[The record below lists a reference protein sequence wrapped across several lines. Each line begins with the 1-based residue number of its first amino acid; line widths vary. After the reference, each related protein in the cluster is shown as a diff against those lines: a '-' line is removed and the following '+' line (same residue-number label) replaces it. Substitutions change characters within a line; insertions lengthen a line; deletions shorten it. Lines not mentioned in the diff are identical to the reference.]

1 MMIEYFLPDRCFKT
15 FDLLTPAHL
24 KRLGIKGLILDI
36 DNTIAPYEE
45 AEPCE
50 KARQWFK
57 EMEEAGIRIAFV
69 SNNEAER
76 VEVFNRDLG
85 YPHFSKSGK
94 PFGKNLRRAMRAMGT
109 TRKTTALMGDQIFTD
124 ILAARL
130 AGLKRTFLVPPIK
143 DKKDWLTQG
152 KRHLEKPI
160 LYVYRKK
167 NALLRAKRR
176 RKHHA
181 E

>member
-1 MMIEYFLPDRCFKT
+1 MILEYFLPDRCFRT
-15 FDLLTPAHL
+15 FDKLTPDRL
-24 KRLGIKGLILDI
+24 KKLGIKGLFLDI

-45 AEPCE
+45 ALPGQR
-50 KARQWFK
+50 ALDWFR
-57 EMEEAGIRIAFV
+57 EMEKAGIRIAFV
-69 SNNEAER
+69 SNNNAER
-76 VEVFNRDLG
+76 VDLFNRDLG
-85 YPHFSKSGK
+85 YPHFSNSGK
-94 PFGKNLRRAMRAMGT
+94 PLGKNVRRAMRAMGT

-152 KRHLEKPI
+152 KRMLEKPI
-160 LYVYRKK
+160 LYAYRKK
-167 NALLRAKRR
+167 TALLNLRKR

>member
-1 MMIEYFLPDRCFKT
+1 MILEYFLPDRCFRS
-15 FDLLTPAHL
+15 FDKLTPERL
-24 KRLGIKGLILDI
+24 QRLGIRGLILDI

-45 AEPCE
+45 AMPGKRALE
-50 KARQWFK
+50 WFH
-57 EMEEAGIRIAFV
+57 EMEAAGIRIAFV

-76 VEVFNRDLG
+76 VDLFNRDLG

-94 PFGKNLRRAMRAMGT
+94 PLGKNVRRAMRAMGT
-109 TRKTTALMGDQIFTD
+109 TRKNTALMGDQIFTD

-143 DKKDWLTQG
+143 DKTDWLTQG
-152 KRHLEKPI
+152 KRLLEKPI
-160 LYVYRKK
+160 LYAYRKK
-167 NALLRAKRR
+167 AALLNLKRR
-176 RKHHA
+176 RKDHA

>member
-1 MMIEYFLPDRCFKT
+1 MILEYFLPDRCFRT
-15 FDLLTPAHL
+15 FDKLTPDRL
-24 KRLGIKGLILDI
+24 KKLGIKGLILDI

-45 AEPCE
+45 ALPGQR
-50 KARQWFK
+50 ALDWFR
-57 EMEEAGIRIAFV
+57 EMEKAGIRIAFV
-69 SNNEAER
+69 SNNNAER
-76 VEVFNRDLG
+76 VDLFNRDLG
-85 YPHFSKSGK
+85 YPHFSNSGK
-94 PFGKNLRRAMRAMGT
+94 PLGKNVRRAMRAMGT

-152 KRHLEKPI
+152 KRMLEKPI
-160 LYVYRKK
+160 LYAYRKK
-167 NALLRAKRR
+167 TAFLNLRKR